1 MLSGLFENK
10 RVAGFWQQVGQVFRI
25 YLYDKQSQM
34 KTKKEKEK
42 VAEKTNGHETI
53 TGAEAILRVLVEEGV
68 DTIFGYPGGA
78 IMPVYDKLLDYQD
91 QLHHFLTRHEQGA
104 AHAAQAYAMVTGKPG
119 ICFATSGPGAT
130 NLITGIANAYLDS
143 VPMVF
148 ITAQVVSN
156 LIGTDAFQETD
167 IIGVSMPVTKWNAQ
181 VKKAK
186 DIPETLAKAFFI
198 ARTGRPGPVLID
210 ITKDAQFEKLD
221 FRYSKCNYLRSYN
234 PDLPLRTRAIESAA
248 IMINHAEKPLIL
260 AGHGVLISGAEKELL
275 QFAEKAE
282 IPVALTLL
290 GLSAFPTA
298 HRLYA
303 GFVGMHGNYAPN
315 LLTNEADLI
324 IAVGMRFD
332 DRVTGNLKKY
342 AKNARI
348 IHIEIDE
355 AEINKNVTV
364 DLEINNDARDVLR
377 HLIPLVNKG
386 THENW
391 IREFRILDRTES
403 EKVIKP
409 ETVPAGGEIKMGE
422 VISLVSELTKGDA
435 IAVTDV
441 GQNQMSVARYFK
453 FSNPNSLVTS
463 GGMGTMGF
471 GLPASIGAK
480 VGKPEKQVVAFIG
493 DGGFQMTIQE
503 LGTIL
508 HYGIAVKL
516 IILNNGFLGMVRQ
529 WQDMFFSKRYAS
541 TELVNPDFVTIAG
554 AYGIPAKTVS
564 EREDLKDSV
573 KEMLDAE
580 GPFILDIRID
590 REANVLPMIEPGAS
604 VSEVTLTYK

>member
-1 MLSGLFENK
+1 
-10 RVAGFWQQVGQVFRI
+10 
-25 YLYDKQSQM
+25 M
-34 KTKKEKEK
+34 KTKKENEK
-42 VAEKTNGHETI
+42 LAGGANGVETI
-53 TGAEAILRVLVEEGV
+53 TGAEAILRSLVEEGA

-78 IMPVYDKLLDYQD
+78 IMPVYDKLLDYQEKL
-91 QLHHFLTRHEQGA
+91 QHILTRHEQGA

-119 ICFATSGPGAT
+119 VCFATSGPGAT

-210 ITKDAQFEKLD
+210 ITKDAQIEKLE
-221 FRYSKCNYLRSYN
+221 FKYIKCNYLRSYN
-234 PDLPLRTRAIESAA
+234 PNLPLRTRAIESAA

-275 QFAEKAE
+275 QFAEKTG

-298 HRLYA
+298 HRLYT
-303 GFVGMHGNYAPN
+303 GFIGMHGNYAPN
-315 LLTNEADLI
+315 ILTNEADLI
-324 IAVGMRFD
+324 IAIGMRFD

-348 IHIEIDE
+348 IHIEIDD
-355 AEINKNVTV
+355 AELNKNVTV
-364 DLEINNDARDVLR
+364 DLEINNDAREVLKY
-377 HLIPLVNKG
+377 LIPLVSEKN
-386 THENW
+386 HENW
-391 IREFRILDRTES
+391 IREFRILDRTEN

-409 ETVPAGGEIKMGE
+409 ETRPEEGEIKMGE
-422 VISLVSELTKGDA
+422 VIRLVSELTGGDA
-435 IAVTDV
+435 IVVTDV
-441 GQNQMSVARYFK
+441 GQNQMSAARYFK
-453 FSNPNSLVTS
+453 FANPNSLVTS

-471 GLPASIGAK
+471 GLPAAIGAK
-480 VGKPEKQVVAFIG
+480 VGRPEKQVIAFIG

-508 HYGIAVKL
+508 HFGMAVKL
-516 IILNNGFLGMVRQ
+516 VILNNGFLGMVRQ

-541 TELVNPDFVTIAG
+541 TELVNPDFVTIAK
-554 AYGIPAKTVS
+554 AYGIPAGTVS
-564 EREDLKDSV
+564 EREDLKKSLE
-573 KEMLDAE
+573 EMLNAA
-580 GPFILDIRID
+580 GPYILEVKID

-604 VSEVTLTYK
+604 VSEITLTY